1 MSQQLPDVF
10 KRIQDKKR
18 EQRDLKTI
26 YREALALNGQY
37 QEVLEELEAL
47 KIKKKKI
54 LAAVQADFKEEFDKL
69 EGLKLNIAGDN
80 QLLSDLALNQ
90 LTKGELIKIVDEN
103 KIEYEPIFTVR
114 FKKTS

>member
-26 YREALALNGQY
+26 YRDALSVNGQY
-37 QEVLEELEAL
+37 QDVLEELEAL
-47 KIKKKKI
+47 KLKKKKI
-54 LAAVQADFKEEFDKL
+54 LDSVQAEFKEEFDKL

-90 LTKGELIKIVDEN
+90 LTKGELVKIVDEN
-103 KIEYEPIFTVR
+103 KVEYEPVFTVR
-114 FKKTS
+114 FKKTN

>member
-26 YREALALNGQY
+26 YRDALSVNGEY
-37 QEVLEELEAL
+37 QQALEELEAL

-54 LAAVQADFKEEFDKL
+54 EASVQSDFKEEFDKL

-80 QLLSDLALNQ
+80 QLLSDLALTQ
-90 LTKGELIKIVDEN
+90 LTSGEPVKIIDEN
-103 KIEYEPIFTVR
+103 KVEYEPVFTVR
-114 FKKTS
+114 FKKTK